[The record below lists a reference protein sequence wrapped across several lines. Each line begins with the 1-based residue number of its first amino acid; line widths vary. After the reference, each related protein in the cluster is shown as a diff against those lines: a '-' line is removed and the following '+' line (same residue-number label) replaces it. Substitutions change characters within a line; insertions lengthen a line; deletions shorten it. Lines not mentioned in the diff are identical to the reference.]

1 MQMLAL
7 RPPALMRLRISLRP
21 GAGIGKVRSMGT
33 TGDSGIDEA
42 GQKLVNAAN
51 HLRAAD
57 QDLRMLLT
65 LLRQQKREVPPA
77 VEETIGLVADA
88 LMVLET

>member
-1 MQMLAL
+1 MSA
-7 RPPALMRLRISLRP
+7 
-21 GAGIGKVRSMGT
+21 
-33 TGDSGIDEA
+33 TGGSGIDEA

-65 LLRQQKREVPPA
+65 LLRQQKRDVPPS
-77 VEETIGLVADA
+77 VEDAIALVGDA
-88 LMVLET
+88 LAVLDT

>member
-1 MQMLAL
+1 M
-7 RPPALMRLRISLRP
+7 S
-21 GAGIGKVRSMGT
+21 GS
-33 TGDSGIDEA
+33 TGSGIDEA
-42 GQKLVNAAN
+42 GQRLVDAAN

-77 VEETIGLVADA
+77 VEDAIALVADA
-88 LMVLET
+88 LTVLDT

>member
-1 MQMLAL
+1 MSSAT
-7 RPPALMRLRISLRP
+7 P
-21 GAGIGKVRSMGT
+21 
-33 TGDSGIDEA
+33 SGIDEA

-77 VEETIGLVADA
+77 VEDAIALVADA
-88 LMVLET
+88 LSVLET

>member
-1 MQMLAL
+1 MSA
-7 RPPALMRLRISLRP
+7 
-21 GAGIGKVRSMGT
+21 
-33 TGDSGIDEA
+33 TGGSGIDEA

-65 LLRQQKREVPPA
+65 LLRQQKRDVPPS
-77 VEETIGLVADA
+77 VEDAIALVADA
-88 LMVLET
+88 LAVLDT

>member
-1 MQMLAL
+1 MSA
-7 RPPALMRLRISLRP
+7 
-21 GAGIGKVRSMGT
+21 
-33 TGDSGIDEA
+33 TGSSGIDEA
-42 GQKLVNAAN
+42 GQTLVNAAN

-77 VEETIGLVADA
+77 VEDAIALVADA
-88 LMVLET
+88 LSVLDT

>member
-1 MQMLAL
+1 M
-7 RPPALMRLRISLRP
+7 S
-21 GAGIGKVRSMGT
+21 GS
-33 TGDSGIDEA
+33 TGSGIDEA
-42 GQKLVNAAN
+42 GQRLVDAAN

-77 VEETIGLVADA
+77 VEEAIALVADA
-88 LMVLET
+88 LTVLDT

>member
-1 MQMLAL
+1 
-7 RPPALMRLRISLRP
+7 
-21 GAGIGKVRSMGT
+21 MGT
-33 TGDSGIDEA
+33 AGDSGIDEA

>member
-1 MQMLAL
+1 VNAMSNA
-7 RPPALMRLRISLRP
+7 PS
-21 GAGIGKVRSMGT
+21 
-33 TGDSGIDEA
+33 SGIDEA
-42 GQKLVNAAN
+42 GQKLINAAN

-77 VEETIGLVADA
+77 VEDTIALVADA
-88 LMVLET
+88 LMVLES